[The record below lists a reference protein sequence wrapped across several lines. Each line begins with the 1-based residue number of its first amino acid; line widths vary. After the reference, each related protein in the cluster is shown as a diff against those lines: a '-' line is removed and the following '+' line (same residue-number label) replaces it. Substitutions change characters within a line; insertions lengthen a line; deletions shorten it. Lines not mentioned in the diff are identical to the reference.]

1 MNSPLFFAL
10 FIKTSGSLKNKVKF
24 QSYFGFSVKRI
35 KNPALLEC
43 TCNESKGRQSMEVKQ
58 WHLQCV

>member
-1 MNSPLFFAL
+1 MNLYLFFTL
-10 FIKTSGSLKNKVKF
+10 YSKPLIPLKNKVKF